1 MFQLETAIRNWKDKL
16 YQSNTFT
23 HSDIE
28 ELETHLIDEMSSL
41 KDKGL
46 SEEEIFYIASNRIGS
61 VDMLSSEFAKVNCN
75 TIWIKR
81 IVWLLS
87 GYIIISFTQKLI
99 SVFTTYISI
108 LFCGYNPIFS
118 KGITQMNFILNLV
131 VSVIVIFV
139 LFHPVTAGLSKLQ
152 GLISYLIR
160 VRLPLLIPLL
170 TLFVGIYAFGYQLI
184 TVLSLRTVKDAQI
197 YSQALMGRE
206 IYSIL
211 WSVLVCVLFLVLA
224 AKRFKLE
231 HSSN

>member
-1 MFQLETAIRNWKDKL
+1 MFQLEAAIRNWKDKL

-23 HSDIE
+23 KSDIE
-28 ELETHLIDEMSSL
+28 ELETHLVDEMSSL

-75 TIWIKR
+75 TLWLKR

-87 GYIIISFTQKLI
+87 GYIIISFAQKLI
-99 SVFTTYISI
+99 SVITTYISI
-108 LFCGYNPIFS
+108 LLCDYNTVFS

-152 GLISYLIR
+152 RVISYLVQ
-160 VRLPLLIPLL
+160 VRLPLLISIF
-170 TLFVGIYAFGYQLI
+170 TLFVAIYAFGYQFVTLF
-184 TVLSLRTVKDAQI
+184 SLRTVKDAQI

-224 AKRFKLE
+224 TKQFKIE